1 MSIHIPTDKKF
12 WANLAIYAIAGLII
26 IFFLPHSERVEL
38 SYEKNRPWSNPQ
50 LLAPFD
56 LPYYLAP
63 ELKKER
69 IDSIDKM
76 LVPVYDIDATAQKN
90 LVAMINGLDSVSSHQ
105 RDALVRAVE
114 DIYKAGVVSTE
125 DARRIASG
133 ELQHIKISTSTSGDG
148 ISTSRMRTSRQDY
161 EHLEKQFSRTSPTL
175 WRVLQTKNLSTY
187 LLPNVKENAEKT
199 AELRNSLLTP
209 IEAVQG
215 IIQKGEEII
224 NRGEMVTPQRYQI
237 LQDYEN
243 ELAKREKERGISQFN
258 VVIGRILFA
267 ASLMLIIYLFLRLYR
282 KEVFE
287 SMARTICLLTLFV
300 GFYAFAAFMSDLFV
314 DGLYIVPIAI
324 LPILLVVFYDTTVAM
339 FFLVIEVVLCSML
352 AKLQFEFCFI
362 QFAAGMTAIYS
373 MRELSR
379 RSQLMRTASYVFLA
393 YVLTYAAAE
402 LVQVASLNTF
412 SWKLIGFFAINM
424 VLTSFAYILIF
435 IVEKLFG
442 FISVV
447 TLVELSDINNPII
460 RELSEECPGTFQHS
474 MAVAN
479 LVTAAANRINANVQL
494 VRAGALYHD
503 IGKTKNPAF
512 FTENQHGVNPHNSLT
527 PVQSARVIINHVTDG
542 LRMAEKAKLP
552 KAIRDMIVQHHGK
565 TTTRYF
571 YNTYCNAHPGEDVDP
586 TPYTYPGPNP
596 QTKEASLL
604 MMADVVEAASR
615 SLPDH
620 NPETIAAL
628 VNKLIDGQVA
638 EGLHKDSPLSFRD
651 ITTIKKAFVDTLLTM
666 YHVRIAYPDRK

>member
-105 RDALVRAVE
+105 RDAFVRAVE

-148 ISTSRMRTSRQDY
+148 ISTSRMRTSRQAY

-339 FFLVIEVVLCSML
+339 FFLVMEVVLCSML

-571 YNTYCNAHPGEDVDP
+571 YNTYCNAHPGEEVDP

>member
-76 LVPVYDIDATAQKN
+76 LVPVYDIDATVQKN

-148 ISTSRMRTSRQDY
+148 ISTSRMRTSRQAY

-287 SMARTICLLTLFV
+287 NMARTICLLTLFV

-339 FFLVIEVVLCSML
+339 FFLVMEVVLCSML

-527 PVQSARVIINHVTDG
+527 PVQSARVIISHVTDG

-651 ITTIKKAFVDTLLTM
+651 ITTIKKAFTDTLLTM

>member
-105 RDALVRAVE
+105 RDAFVRAVE

-148 ISTSRMRTSRQDY
+148 ISTSRMRTSRQAY

>member
-148 ISTSRMRTSRQDY
+148 ISTSRMRTSRQAY

-287 SMARTICLLTLFV
+287 SAIRTICLLTLFV

-339 FFLVIEVVLCSML
+339 FFLVMEVVLCSML

-571 YNTYCNAHPGEDVDP
+571 YNTYCNAHPGEEVDP

>member
-148 ISTSRMRTSRQDY
+148 ISTSRMRTSRQAY

>member
-148 ISTSRMRTSRQDY
+148 ISTSRMRTSRQAY

-339 FFLVIEVVLCSML
+339 FFLVMEVVLCSML

-571 YNTYCNAHPGEDVDP
+571 YNTYCNAHPGEEVDP

>member
-105 RDALVRAVE
+105 RDAFVRAVE

-148 ISTSRMRTSRQDY
+148 ISTSRMRTSRQAY

-175 WRVLQTKNLSTY
+175 WRVLLTKNLSTY

-339 FFLVIEVVLCSML
+339 FFLVMEVVLCSML

>member
-38 SYEKNRPWSNPQ
+38 SYEKNRQWSNPQ

-148 ISTSRMRTSRQDY
+148 ISTSRMRTSRQAY

-224 NRGEMVTPQRYQI
+224 NRGEMVTP
-237 LQDYEN
+237 
-243 ELAKREKERGISQFN
+243 
-258 VVIGRILFA
+258 
-267 ASLMLIIYLFLRLYR
+267 
-282 KEVFE
+282 
-287 SMARTICLLTLFV
+287 
-300 GFYAFAAFMSDLFV
+300 
-314 DGLYIVPIAI
+314 
-324 LPILLVVFYDTTVAM
+324 
-339 FFLVIEVVLCSML
+339 
-352 AKLQFEFCFI
+352 
-362 QFAAGMTAIYS
+362 
-373 MRELSR
+373 
-379 RSQLMRTASYVFLA
+379 
-393 YVLTYAAAE
+393 
-402 LVQVASLNTF
+402 
-412 SWKLIGFFAINM
+412 
-424 VLTSFAYILIF
+424 
-435 IVEKLFG
+435 
-442 FISVV
+442 
-447 TLVELSDINNPII
+447 
-460 RELSEECPGTFQHS
+460 
-474 MAVAN
+474 
-479 LVTAAANRINANVQL
+479 
-494 VRAGALYHD
+494 
-503 IGKTKNPAF
+503 
-512 FTENQHGVNPHNSLT
+512 
-527 PVQSARVIINHVTDG
+527 
-542 LRMAEKAKLP
+542 
-552 KAIRDMIVQHHGK
+552 
-565 TTTRYF
+565 
-571 YNTYCNAHPGEDVDP
+571 
-586 TPYTYPGPNP
+586 
-596 QTKEASLL
+596 
-604 MMADVVEAASR
+604 
-615 SLPDH
+615 
-620 NPETIAAL
+620 
-628 VNKLIDGQVA
+628 
-638 EGLHKDSPLSFRD
+638 
-651 ITTIKKAFVDTLLTM
+651 
-666 YHVRIAYPDRK
+666 